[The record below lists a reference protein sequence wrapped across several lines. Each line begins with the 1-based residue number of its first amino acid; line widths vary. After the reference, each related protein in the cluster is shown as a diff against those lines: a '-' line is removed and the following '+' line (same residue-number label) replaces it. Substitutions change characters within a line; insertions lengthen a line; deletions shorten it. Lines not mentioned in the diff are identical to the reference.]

1 MSHIVFTA
9 KPVSRNIDC
18 RTLLPQ
24 ALQGKTVADIAAM
37 PLAANLTVA
46 DVFDVSLEAAIS
58 DAHITFKHTTAAH
71 QYIGFGMTAGQLV
84 VEGDAGD
91 FLGAQ
96 LQNGVLICKG
106 NTGARAGDRMRRG
119 LLLIEGDAGDYCA
132 ADMLAGTLGV
142 LGCTGDHV
150 GYGMKRGTLLLVNAP
165 KLSAT
170 WIDCGT
176 HSLPF
181 LNLLYKS
188 FSRLDSRFAALSS
201 LRVQRWMGDMGG
213 LGKAEILCL
222 QRG

>member
-1 MSHIVFTA
+1 MSHIIFTA

-46 DVFDVSLEAAIS
+46 DVFDVSVEAASS

-71 QYIGFGMTAGQLV
+71 HYIGFGMSAGQLV

-106 NTGARAGDRMRRG
+106 NAGARAGDRMRRG

-132 ADMLAGTLGV
+132 SDMLAGTLGV
-142 LGCTGDHV
+142 LGGTGDHV
-150 GYGMKRGTLLLVNAP
+150 AYGMKRGTLLLATAP
-165 KLSAT
+165 ALSAT
-170 WIDCGT
+170 WIDCGA

-188 FSRLDSRFAALSS
+188 FKRLDSRFAALSS

-222 QRG
+222 QRE